1 MNPGLRRLVST
12 FAVLVVCLF
21 VSPALGQKV
30 KCNALE
36 AYRKESGDLWQAGSR
51 LEQAL
56 RQRGR
61 DKKEDSCNEAREFQ
75 RRVEQHVER
84 EAKVHWEC
92 YERENISI
100 MGSDKNYAQPYV
112 SRMLNL
118 YCGVAMP
125 PIETSGST
133 TGLGW
138 SYRGPIIIPI
148 GLMIALAA
156 LIIALMRRR

>member
-12 FAVLVVCLF
+12 FAVLMVCLL
-21 VSPALGQKV
+21 VTPALGQKV

-36 AYRKESGDLWQAGSR
+36 AYRNESGDLWQAGSR

-75 RRVEQHVER
+75 RRVELHLEK
-84 EAKVHWEC
+84 ESKVHWEC
-92 YERENISI
+92 YERENVNVV
-100 MGSDKNYAQPYV
+100 GSDKNDAQPYA

-125 PIETSGST
+125 PTENSGST

-138 SYRGPIIIPI
+138 SYRGKIIVPI

-156 LIIALMRRR
+156 LAIALMRRR